1 MGFKLRPGISA
12 GNVTLTPGTNE
23 NFTGPEDHQAT
34 AQVSVGQQQFI
45 SPGWQT
51 WTVPNGVTSISAV
64 LIAGGGGGGG
74 NNGASGPG
82 SSGGGGGGLR
92 WINNLPVTP
101 GEVLNI
107 QVGSG
112 GNAGTSYSNGSNGG
126 SSAIQRG
133 TDTLVY
139 AGGGYAGK
147 SNVST
152 GVLGG
157 SGGTGSSIGGN
168 IGGGNGGAGG
178 PATTNSAGSG
188 GGGAGG
194 YSGNGGL
201 GEGNGVSSTNGS
213 GGGGAGARRINSAAA
228 DYTTGGGGVGF
239 FGEGSSGQ
247 TGVPAGAGS
256 GGYIA
261 TNSRAGNYGGGGGGT
276 EDDTNAPGLAGG
288 QGAVRIIWPGH
299 LREFPNTDT
308 NDLDEID
315 GYSLSDSPNSVGPPV
330 TNDAELHLNAYG
342 SVIADG
348 SRNSHSPT
356 IVGYVPSNDDS
367 PYEFGYSMEFGGT
380 DNYITISNNNLNANW
395 NDDFTLEAWV
405 YATESS
411 GDNIAFGEWGVGTR
425 SFAVGILNGNFY
437 FKYGASAT
445 VQTGSSVTLGQ
456 WYHLALTNVGG
467 TKNLYVDG
475 ILDTSATA
483 DFVSTTHDFSI
494 GASSYGG
501 DQFNGRISDVR
512 YTGSVVYEDDFVVPS
527 ERLRGY
533 NISVAAAIP
542 NPSISGFN
550 TSYSLVQ
557 GEDLVVSGSVVDLPG
572 DSFTWSFEEL
582 IGQSNY
588 LVATDY
594 DYTDSGKHGATML
607 YDTND
612 LSAEPTV
619 LLGSTNPDD
628 DWGTS
633 VYMNSKYIVVGT
645 FREDSNKGAVYVYN
659 LSDLSAAPRRISK
672 GGRYEFDQFGRNVF
686 VDDDTVYVASNIN
699 GTSSKGVVYA
709 YDDNAISTK
718 IPSYQFSPSGGENTD
733 LFGYSFAANDTHL
746 FISAPFHDESGL
758 TNSGRVYVYD
768 KNDLTN
774 PTVLVDP
781 NPTEYGY
788 FGMGITATNNRLII
802 LSAGFDSSRGKY
814 FVYDTSDLST
824 PINELTPNTGANT
837 NPVGSSMDPIIVGDK
852 LFIAAMQYTI
862 SDIPEVTGDYHGVVW
877 VYDMNDLSV
886 SPTRMTKPTNL
897 YPIHD
902 RDGFGNSISYD
913 GNKVHIF
920 SVERKTN
927 FNFSTPV
934 FYSYDPTDLSSA
946 PIETRMDGV
955 TNKFGLSASAVEFF
969 NSGTDPL
976 ISSPYQPYASQGITV
991 SQSDNLL
998 TVSPGTED
1006 ATFQLNITATN
1017 SVGDSVSQLVD
1028 FTFVV
1033 PPPPAD
1039 VSWDSTSSTYGLLN
1053 SSSEVTMHSNL
1064 HSNTN
1069 NTFSQLW
1076 SEVDTG
1082 IYGIQKDGGISGLDD
1097 GLPSGTGDGYVF
1109 DDLIQ
1114 FTFHGNPYTK
1124 GTTVKFW
1131 NNDLYMTHALS
1142 GGWAYFMNFRGVDD
1156 NSSYGNFFAW
1166 ASGTPNAWYM
1176 GKGNNWESLNR
1187 GNVGS
1192 GITGTYDSALNNGW
1206 RQHKIQFS
1214 STGYQWYVDDVLTY
1228 TSNYVSPG
1236 NEMRF
1241 NIIAG
1246 TGSGSATIN
1255 RVKLHSLE
1263 IFVDGES

>member
-23 NFTGPEDHQAT
+23 NFTGPEDHQAA

-92 WINNLPVTP
+92 WINNLSVTP

-112 GNAGTSYSNGSNGG
+112 GNAGTAYSHGTNGG

-201 GEGNGVSSTNGS
+201 GEGNGVSPTNGS
-213 GGGGAGARRINSAAA
+213 GGGGAGARRINGTAA

-239 FGEGSSGQ
+239 FGEGASGQ
-247 TGVPAGAGS
+247 TGVPAGSGS
-256 GGYIA
+256 GGYSA
-261 TNSRAGNYGGGGGGT
+261 SNSRAGNYGGGGGGT

-288 QGAVRIIWPGH
+288 QGAVRIIWPGD

-342 SVIADG
+342 SAIADG

-533 NISVAAAIP
+533 NISVAGPIP

-572 DSFTWSFEEL
+572 DSFTWSFEE
-582 IGQSNY
+582 
-588 LVATDY
+588 
-594 DYTDSGKHGATML
+594 
-607 YDTND
+607 
-612 LSAEPTV
+612 
-619 LLGSTNPDD
+619 
-628 DWGTS
+628 
-633 VYMNSKYIVVGT
+633 
-645 FREDSNKGAVYVYN
+645 
-659 LSDLSAAPRRISK
+659 
-672 GGRYEFDQFGRNVF
+672 
-686 VDDDTVYVASNIN
+686 
-699 GTSSKGVVYA
+699 
-709 YDDNAISTK
+709 
-718 IPSYQFSPSGGENTD
+718 
-733 LFGYSFAANDTHL
+733 
-746 FISAPFHDESGL
+746 
-758 TNSGRVYVYD
+758 
-768 KNDLTN
+768 
-774 PTVLVDP
+774 
-781 NPTEYGY
+781 
-788 FGMGITATNNRLII
+788 
-802 LSAGFDSSRGKY
+802 
-814 FVYDTSDLST
+814 
-824 PINELTPNTGANT
+824 
-837 NPVGSSMDPIIVGDK
+837 
-852 LFIAAMQYTI
+852 
-862 SDIPEVTGDYHGVVW
+862 
-877 VYDMNDLSV
+877 
-886 SPTRMTKPTNL
+886 
-897 YPIHD
+897 
-902 RDGFGNSISYD
+902 
-913 GNKVHIF
+913 
-920 SVERKTN
+920 
-927 FNFSTPV
+927 
-934 FYSYDPTDLSSA
+934 
-946 PIETRMDGV
+946 
-955 TNKFGLSASAVEFF
+955 
-969 NSGTDPL
+969 L

-1028 FTFVV
+1028 FTFVA
-1033 PPPPAD
+1033 PSPAD

-1082 IYGIQKDGGISGLDD
+1082 IYGIQKDGGISGLED
-1097 GLPSGTGDGYVF
+1097 GLPSGTNNGYVF

-1114 FTFHGNPYTK
+1114 FTLHGNPYTK

-1131 NNDLYMTHALS
+1131 NNDLYMTHAVS

-1166 ASGTPNAWYM
+1166 ASGSPNTWYM
-1176 GKGNNWESLNR
+1176 SKGSTWESFNR
-1187 GNVGS
+1187 DTVGS
-1192 GITGTYDSALNNGW
+1192 GITGTYYSDLNNGW

-1228 TSNYVSPG
+1228 TSDYVSPG